1 MTDVYI
7 VTFSIIGILLTGPG
21 LAIGLNLLAPRI
33 TDRAYRRLTETP
45 GASFIF
51 GGVLGAVITTWVVI
65 LASVG
70 GAAQGIAYGS
80 AVLGLGIYA
89 LGAAGM
95 SRLFGERL
103 APATPKASPL
113 GRMVRGAVVLELAAL
128 TPLVGWFLFVP
139 LAGVM
144 CIGAG
149 AFGLI
154 GWVPKARPVADPV
167 VPDATGD

>member
-7 VTFSIIGILLTGPG
+7 VTLSIIGILITGPG
-21 LAIGLNLLAPRI
+21 LAVGLNLLVPRI

-45 GASFIF
+45 GMSFIF
-51 GGVLGAVITTWVVI
+51 GGILGAVLATGVMI

-70 GAAQGIAYGS
+70 GIAQGVAFVS
-80 AVLGLGIYA
+80 TVLGLGVYA

-113 GRMVRGAVVLELAAL
+113 GRMVRGAVTLELAAL
-128 TPLVGWFLFVP
+128 TPLVGWFLFAP

-149 AFGLI
+149 AFGLV
-154 GWVPKARPVADPV
+154 GWAPKARPATNPTA
-167 VPDATGD
+167 PEATGD